1 MAQHE
6 VRAAL
11 ILRNDT
17 SINWTVKNP
26 ILLKGETGVEIDTGL
41 VKVGDG
47 ISTWQNLNYINEKVN
62 LTNYVEKPVMTAS
75 GNLIA
80 ATINGELVDT
90 PNIGAKTETT
100 VCKVRMIYCKCRV
113 KPKPHFAKC
122 I

>member
-47 ISTWQNLNYINEKVN
+47 ISTWQNLNIFFLLYSQKI
-62 LTNYVEKPVMTAS
+62 
-75 GNLIA
+75 
-80 ATINGELVDT
+80 
-90 PNIGAKTETT
+90 
-100 VCKVRMIYCKCRV
+100 RR
-113 KPKPHFAKC
+113 
-122 I
+122 